1 MIGSLG
7 SAITT
12 AKGGD
17 ASVFDALDIEF
28 ATHGCRRQILETLH
42 QHASAVS
49 DEELATTLRLPRK
62 TMSADLAQLA
72 EKEFVKLDH
81 ARSITEHRVTI
92 TEYGELMLDVI
103 QKQAPDA
110 SHVH

>member
-1 MIGSLG
+1 MIDTVGS
-7 SAITT
+7 SITA

-42 QHASAVS
+42 QCASAVS
-49 DEELATTLRLPRK
+49 DAELATTLRLPRK
-62 TMSADLAQLA
+62 TVSVDLAQLA
-72 EKEFVKLDH
+72 KKGFVKLDH
-81 ARSITEHRVTI
+81 AGSIAEHRVTI
-92 TEYGELMLDVI
+92 TTYGELMLDVI
-103 QKQAPDA
+103 QKQEPDA